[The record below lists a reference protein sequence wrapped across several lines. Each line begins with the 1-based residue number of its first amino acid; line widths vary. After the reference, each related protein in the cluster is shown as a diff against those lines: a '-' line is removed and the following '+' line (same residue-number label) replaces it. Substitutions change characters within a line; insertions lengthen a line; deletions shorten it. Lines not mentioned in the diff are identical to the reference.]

1 MPRAQLAHV
10 APLLAGGFGYA
21 FWLALALTAVALL
34 PALYLLRQQN
44 RAPAAT
50 APASPAAVI

>member
-50 APASPAAVI
+50 ARPVRRR